1 MSEPRIIKKY
11 PNRRLYDTEVSRYVT
26 LEDVRALVLEET
38 PFQIRDARTNEDLT
52 RSILL
57 QIIME
62 QEADGEP
69 MFSEQVLAKI
79 IRSYGDSLHGMM
91 ASYLERSLNL
101 FVEQQSRVQD
111 QMKTMMGSDPLSMM
125 REITER
131 NLSVWQEM
139 QEGLIRA
146 ATTAPPGNPGRN
158 RPQGLG
164 VRRRG
169 LNRARRDLPHSL
181 RRRISSP
188 PAVQLAVGLRLRPT
202 RPAVPEEDSP
212 RPAAFAAPADFE
224 PLAVQ
229 LGVGLKPSANP
240 TCGP

>member
-26 LEDVRALVLEET
+26 LENVRNLVLREI
-38 PFQIRDARTNEDLT
+38 PFQVRDARTNEDLT

-79 IRSYGDSLHGMM
+79 IRSYGDSVQGMM

-101 FVEQQSRVQD
+101 FIEQQAKMQD
-111 QMKTMMGSDPLSMM
+111 QMKTVMGSDPLSMM

-131 NLSVWQEM
+131 NLSIWQEM

-146 ATTAPPGNPGRN
+146 AATPPSHRSG
-158 RPQGLG
+158 
-164 VRRRG
+164 
-169 LNRARRDLPHSL
+169 
-181 RRRISSP
+181 
-188 PAVQLAVGLRLRPT
+188 
-202 RPAVPEEDSP
+202 
-212 RPAAFAAPADFE
+212 AAPGKGASSQDD
-224 PLAVQ
+224 A
-229 LGVGLKPSANP
+229 
-240 TCGP
+240 

>member
-26 LEDVRALVLEET
+26 LEDVRGLVLQEI
-38 PFQIRDARTNEDLT
+38 PFQVRDARTNDDLT

-101 FVEQQSRVQD
+101 FVEHQTRVQD
-111 QMKTMMGSDPLSMM
+111 QMKTMIGSDPLSMM

-131 NLSVWQEM
+131 NLSIWQEM
-139 QEGLIRA
+139 QDGLLRA
-146 ATTAPPGNPGRN
+146 ATPAPPG
-158 RPQGLG
+158 GLG
-164 VRRRG
+164 
-169 LNRARRDLPHSL
+169 A
-181 RRRISSP
+181 SSP
-188 PAVQLAVGLRLRPT
+188 KRSASGD
-202 RPAVPEEDSP
+202 ED
-212 RPAAFAAPADFE
+212 
-224 PLAVQ
+224 
-229 LGVGLKPSANP
+229 
-240 TCGP
+240 

>member
-11 PNRRLYDTEVSRYVT
+11 PNRRLYDTEVSSYVT
-26 LEDVRALVLEET
+26 LEDVRSLVLQEIR
-38 PFQIRDARTNEDLT
+38 FLVRDARTGEDLT

-79 IRSYGDSLHGMM
+79 IRSYGDSLQGMM

-101 FVEQQSRVQD
+101 FVEQQARAQD

-131 NLSVWQEM
+131 NLSIWQEM

-146 ATTAPPGNPGRN
+146 AAPPPSGDPGTS
-158 RPQGLG
+158 
-164 VRRRG
+164 RRK
-169 LNRARRDLPHSL
+169 HSA
-181 RRRISSP
+181 S
-188 PAVQLAVGLRLRPT
+188 GD
-202 RPAVPEEDSP
+202 ED
-212 RPAAFAAPADFE
+212 
-224 PLAVQ
+224 
-229 LGVGLKPSANP
+229 
-240 TCGP
+240 

>member
-26 LEDVRALVLEET
+26 LEDVRGLVLEEI
-38 PFQIRDARTNEDLT
+38 PFQVRDARTNEDLT

-69 MFSEQVLAKI
+69 MFSEEVLAKI
-79 IRSYGDSLHGMM
+79 IRSYGDSLQGMM

-101 FVEQQSRVQD
+101 FVEQQARVQD

-131 NLSVWQEM
+131 NLSIWQEM

-146 ATTAPPGNPGRN
+146 ATTPPSGRASDS
-158 RPQGLG
+158 GHK
-164 VRRRG
+164 
-169 LNRARRDLPHSL
+169 HSP
-181 RRRISSP
+181 S
-188 PAVQLAVGLRLRPT
+188 G
-202 RPAVPEEDSP
+202 EES
-212 RPAAFAAPADFE
+212 
-224 PLAVQ
+224 
-229 LGVGLKPSANP
+229 
-240 TCGP
+240 

>member
-26 LEDVRALVLEET
+26 LEDVRALVLEEI

-101 FVEQQSRVQD
+101 FVEQQARVQD

-146 ATTAPPGNPGRN
+146 ATTTPPGSRGATGRK
-158 RPQGLG
+158 
-164 VRRRG
+164 
-169 LNRARRDLPHSL
+169 HST
-181 RRRISSP
+181 S
-188 PAVQLAVGLRLRPT
+188 GD
-202 RPAVPEEDSP
+202 ED
-212 RPAAFAAPADFE
+212 
-224 PLAVQ
+224 
-229 LGVGLKPSANP
+229 
-240 TCGP
+240 

>member
-26 LEDVRALVLEET
+26 LEDVRHLVLQEV

-69 MFSEQVLAKI
+69 MFSEQVLSKI
-79 IRSYGDSLHGMM
+79 IRSYGDSLQGMM

-101 FVEQQSRVQD
+101 FVEQQARVQD
-111 QMKTMMGSDPLSMM
+111 QMKTVMGSDPLSMM
-125 REITER
+125 REITEQ

-146 ATTAPPGNPGRN
+146 ATTPPPAGSGA
-158 RPQGLG
+158 
-164 VRRRG
+164 
-169 LNRARRDLPHSL
+169 ARRKSAASGD
-181 RRRISSP
+181 
-188 PAVQLAVGLRLRPT
+188 
-202 RPAVPEEDSP
+202 ED
-212 RPAAFAAPADFE
+212 
-224 PLAVQ
+224 
-229 LGVGLKPSANP
+229 
-240 TCGP
+240 

>member
-11 PNRRLYDTEVSRYVT
+11 PNRRLYDTEVSSYVT
-26 LEDVRALVLEET
+26 LEDVRNLVLRKI

-69 MFSEQVLAKI
+69 MFSEQVLEKI
-79 IRSYGDSLHGMM
+79 IRFYGDSLQGMM

-101 FVEQQSRVQD
+101 FVDQQARVQD
-111 QMKTMMGSDPLSMM
+111 QMKTMIGSDPLSMM

-131 NLSVWQEM
+131 NLSIWQET

-146 ATTAPPGNPGRN
+146 ATTPPPGGS
-158 RPQGLG
+158 GA
-164 VRRRG
+164 
-169 LNRARRDLPHSL
+169 ARRKSAASGD
-181 RRRISSP
+181 
-188 PAVQLAVGLRLRPT
+188 
-202 RPAVPEEDSP
+202 ED
-212 RPAAFAAPADFE
+212 
-224 PLAVQ
+224 
-229 LGVGLKPSANP
+229 
-240 TCGP
+240 

>member
-26 LEDVRALVLEET
+26 LEDVRHLVLQEV

-52 RSILL
+52 RSVLL
-57 QIIME
+57 QVIME

-101 FVEQQSRVQD
+101 FVEQQARVQD
-111 QMKTMMGSDPLSMM
+111 RMKTVMGSDPLSMM
-125 REITER
+125 REITEQ

-146 ATTAPPGNPGRN
+146 ATTPPPAGSGA
-158 RPQGLG
+158 
-164 VRRRG
+164 
-169 LNRARRDLPHSL
+169 ARRKSAASGD
-181 RRRISSP
+181 
-188 PAVQLAVGLRLRPT
+188 
-202 RPAVPEEDSP
+202 ED
-212 RPAAFAAPADFE
+212 
-224 PLAVQ
+224 
-229 LGVGLKPSANP
+229 
-240 TCGP
+240 

>member
-26 LEDVRALVLEET
+26 LEDVRALVLEEV

-91 ASYLERSLNL
+91 ASYLESSLNL
-101 FVEQQSRVQD
+101 FVEQQARVQD

-146 ATTAPPGNPGRN
+146 ATATPPGRHGATGRK
-158 RPQGLG
+158 
-164 VRRRG
+164 
-169 LNRARRDLPHSL
+169 HSA
-181 RRRISSP
+181 S
-188 PAVQLAVGLRLRPT
+188 GD
-202 RPAVPEEDSP
+202 ED
-212 RPAAFAAPADFE
+212 
-224 PLAVQ
+224 
-229 LGVGLKPSANP
+229 
-240 TCGP
+240 

>member
-26 LEDVRALVLEET
+26 LEDVRVLVLEET

-52 RSILL
+52 RSVLL

-146 ATTAPPGNPGRN
+146 ATTAPPENQGATGRK
-158 RPQGLG
+158 RSASG
-164 VRRRG
+164 
-169 LNRARRDLPHSL
+169 D
-181 RRRISSP
+181 
-188 PAVQLAVGLRLRPT
+188 
-202 RPAVPEEDSP
+202 ED
-212 RPAAFAAPADFE
+212 
-224 PLAVQ
+224 
-229 LGVGLKPSANP
+229 
-240 TCGP
+240 

>member
-11 PNRRLYDTEVSRYVT
+11 PNRRLYDTEISRYVT
-26 LEDVRALVLEET
+26 LENVRDLVLREV
-38 PFQIRDARTNEDLT
+38 PFQVRDARTNEDLT

-79 IRSYGDSLHGMM
+79 IRSYGESVQGMM

-101 FVEQQSRVQD
+101 FIEQQARVQD
-111 QMKTMMGSDPLSMM
+111 QMQTVMGSDPLSMM

-146 ATTAPPGNPGRN
+146 ATPPSSGAAGTT
-158 RPQGLG
+158 
-164 VRRRG
+164 RRKG
-169 LNRARRDLPHSL
+169 
-181 RRRISSP
+181 
-188 PAVQLAVGLRLRPT
+188 PASGDKA
-202 RPAVPEEDSP
+202 
-212 RPAAFAAPADFE
+212 
-224 PLAVQ
+224 
-229 LGVGLKPSANP
+229 
-240 TCGP
+240 

>member
-26 LEDVRALVLEET
+26 LEDVRALVLQEI
-38 PFQIRDARTNEDLT
+38 PFQVRDARTDEDLT

-69 MFSEQVLAKI
+69 MFSEQVLTKI
-79 IRSYGDSLHGMM
+79 IRSYGDSLQGMM

-101 FVEQQSRVQD
+101 FVEQQARVQD
-111 QMKTMMGSDPLSMM
+111 QMKTMMGGDPLLMM

-131 NLSVWQEM
+131 NLSIWQEM

-146 ATTAPPGNPGRN
+146 ATTPPPGGSEA
-158 RPQGLG
+158 
-164 VRRRG
+164 
-169 LNRARRDLPHSL
+169 ARRKTSASGGAGAARSKHPVS
-181 RRRISSP
+181 
-188 PAVQLAVGLRLRPT
+188 G
-202 RPAVPEEDSP
+202 EED
-212 RPAAFAAPADFE
+212 
-224 PLAVQ
+224 
-229 LGVGLKPSANP
+229 
-240 TCGP
+240 

>member
-11 PNRRLYDTEVSRYVT
+11 PNRRLYDTEVSSYVT
-26 LEDVRALVLEET
+26 LEDVRHLVLQEI
-38 PFQIRDARTNEDLT
+38 PFQVRDARTNEDLT

-79 IRSYGDSLHGMM
+79 IRSYGDSLQGMM

-101 FVEQQSRVQD
+101 FVEQQERMQD

-131 NLSVWQEM
+131 NLSIWQEM
-139 QEGLIRA
+139 QEGIIRA
-146 ATTAPPGNPGRN
+146 ATTPPPGRSDASRPKDSAPRN
-158 RPQGLG
+158 
-164 VRRRG
+164 
-169 LNRARRDLPHSL
+169 D
-181 RRRISSP
+181 
-188 PAVQLAVGLRLRPT
+188 
-202 RPAVPEEDSP
+202 D
-212 RPAAFAAPADFE
+212 
-224 PLAVQ
+224 
-229 LGVGLKPSANP
+229 
-240 TCGP
+240 

>member
-26 LEDVRALVLEET
+26 LEDVRALVLEEI

-101 FVEQQSRVQD
+101 FVEQQARVQD

-146 ATTAPPGNPGRN
+146 ATTTPPGRQGAAGRK
-158 RPQGLG
+158 
-164 VRRRG
+164 
-169 LNRARRDLPHSL
+169 HSA
-181 RRRISSP
+181 S
-188 PAVQLAVGLRLRPT
+188 GD
-202 RPAVPEEDSP
+202 ED
-212 RPAAFAAPADFE
+212 
-224 PLAVQ
+224 
-229 LGVGLKPSANP
+229 
-240 TCGP
+240 